1 VYYSEK
7 NPEKF
12 QKINDGVC
20 RTIIL
25 EVMEELKIVIVSLEI
40 EKLLEDYAY
49 VFKKPKGLLP
59 ARKFDHKIPFKLGV

>member
-1 VYYSEK
+1 MYYSK
-7 NPEKF
+7 KSPEKF

-40 EKLLEDYAY
+40 EKLLEDYAC
-49 VFKKPKGLLP
+49 VQET
-59 ARKFDHKIPFKLGV
+59 